1 MTLGQDIG
9 PWFCSNANYCP
20 SQKTLISHSRALAVK
35 QSMGS
40 ALALLS
46 CRSAGCFLDCF
57 LDPVLCVS
65 AFQAS
70 AVSCGPS
77 AQLQSHP
84 IACWSKALTEAK
96 ARRRDEG
103 CIPTIVRA
111 RELGQQTSQM
121 GQFLLGFCPVH
132 ISRLV

>member
-1 MTLGQDIG
+1 M
-9 PWFCSNANYCP
+9 
-20 SQKTLISHSRALAVK
+20 
-35 QSMGS
+35 
-40 ALALLS
+40 
-46 CRSAGCFLDCF
+46 
-57 LDPVLCVS
+57 S
-65 AFQAS
+65 AFQAG

-77 AQLQSHP
+77 AQLQSRP

-96 ARRRDEG
+96 VCRGDDV

-111 RELGQQTSQM
+111 GELGQETSQM